1 MGKLHVGGP
10 GPNRPGRDPNFNKNL
25 LRLEGS
31 GEKSLEEVV
40 HLDGALALG
49 PLRYQFGPQ
58 GDDGGRVVGGGVGV
72 GQAPADRPHGPALR
86 SADRAG
92 GRAQERALLLQ
103 ERRGLHGV
111 VGRQRP
117 DGDGPAVL
125 LDSGEPRNLSE
136 IDEGLGLGQAEL
148 HHGEQAVTAGQDFRV
163 ILEPA
168 QEGDRLLDAGW
179 AVVIEL
185 GRIHGDP
192 PFTSWR
198 PSRPARFWMAS
209 EAWRYGAHRTGP
221 GHPSPPWR
229 WP

>member
-1 MGKLHVGGP
+1 MGKLQVRHP
-10 GPNRPGRDPNFNKNL
+10 GPCRPGRDPNFNKNL

-40 HLDGALALG
+40 RLDGALALG

-58 GDDGGRVVGGGVGV
+58 GDDGGRV
-72 GQAPADRPHGPALR
+72 
-86 SADRAG
+86 AG
-92 GRAQERALLLQ
+92 GLAQERALLLQ

-136 IDEGLGLGQAEL
+136 IDEVLGLGQAEL

-198 PSRPARFWMAS
+198 PSRPARFSRGSAGC
-209 EAWRYGAHRTGP
+209 RGGGRRTAP
-221 GHPSPPWR
+221 RHPSPRWR
-229 WP
+229 WPGWKQWSPSPPRP